1 LLKFYKKYKTLFAV
15 SKYILW
21 LNITDKIFWLAI
33 LLFIARIFALEIYG
47 QTVTLIAFCTI
58 FITIF
63 ELGLPIY
70 MQREAALNKALSSEV
85 FSRIFILSLALFLIY
100 FSISSLFYYIIYY
113 DISFKIFSI
122 IAVMMY
128 ISSLLTL
135 TSKALNGL
143 NEYKKQFHLFFVVRI
158 AIALL
163 IIGTYWYKTS
173 IEMILLII
181 TAGLAVNL
189 ILNLLL
195 LKKYSIAISVKN
207 FAFSKAITLIK
218 YSLPLGLAVIFNFLY
233 DKLDIILISKL
244 TDYYN
249 AGYYNAA
256 YGIYKTS
263 SIIFSFLLVAGFTK
277 VSEMKNDYLSIK
289 EFLNQHIKIISY
301 ICLTAA
307 LVIFIFANLI
317 INIFYTEK
325 FSSSVFILRILSLGI
340 IAMGLNNLTGTVINA
355 MGYFRIVMYVTL
367 YGLIFNVLLN
377 IIYIPL
383 YGIAASAVITVLTEI
398 LIFGAEFYFIIKL
411 FKEKIA

>member
-1 LLKFYKKYKTLFAV
+1 
-15 SKYILW
+15 
-21 LNITDKIFWLAI
+21 
-33 LLFIARIFALEIYG
+33 
-47 QTVTLIAFCTI
+47 
-58 FITIF
+58 
-63 ELGLPIY
+63 
-70 MQREAALNKALSSEV
+70 
-85 FSRIFILSLALFLIY
+85 
-100 FSISSLFYYIIYY
+100 
-113 DISFKIFSI
+113 
-122 IAVMMY
+122 MY

>member
-1 LLKFYKKYKTLFAV
+1 MLKFYKKYKSLFAV
-15 SKYILW
+15 SRYILW

-33 LLFIARIFALEIYG
+33 LLFIARNFALEIYG

-58 FITIF
+58 FITLF

-70 MQREAALNKALSSEV
+70 MQREAALNKSLSSDV

-100 FSISSLFYYIIYY
+100 FFISSLFYYIIYH
-113 DISFKIFSI
+113 DISFNIFSI

-143 NEYKKQFHLFFVVRI
+143 NEFKKQFNIFFAVRI

-163 IIGTYWYKTS
+163 IIGSNWYKTS
-173 IEMILLII
+173 IEFILLII

-189 ILNLLL
+189 ILNLIL
-195 LKKYSIAISVKN
+195 LKKYSIVFSLKN
-207 FAFSKAITLIK
+207 FAFSKALIIIK

-233 DKLDIILISKL
+233 DKLDLILISKL

-325 FSSSVFILRILSLGI
+325 FSSSVFILRILSVGI
-340 IAMGLNNLTGTVINA
+340 VAMGLNNLTGTVINA

-411 FKEKIA
+411 LKEKIA